1 MPMPY
6 PIRALLLS
14 IALAAITINALP
26 QNPLTAFPNN
36 YKLALDNADVSV
48 IRAHY
53 GPHESVGVHD
63 HSRFPTIY
71 VYLSDSGP
79 VRFSHDETPPFVI
92 TRPPTTL
99 GSFRVSPGR
108 IERHTVE
115 NLGDQS
121 SDYLRIELK
130 KLPLKNTLHPV
141 RGTAP
146 AKLQSGISEEFS
158 SPELTIHRIVCNP
171 GQTCPVRASSSPTL
185 LVAFSPV
192 KVLTSGPT
200 HTEKE
205 MQGNDIQWLA
215 TGGDFSVTASSVPA
229 HLLEVELHQLPK

>member
-1 MPMPY
+1 MPLLLRP
-6 PIRALLLS
+6 LLLS
-14 IALAAITINALP
+14 ILLAAIAVPSLP

-63 HSRFPTIY
+63 HSNFPTIY

-99 GSFRVSPGR
+99 GSFRVSPGHV
-108 IERHTVE
+108 ERHTVE

-146 AKLQSGISEEFS
+146 AKLKAGVSEEFS
-158 SPELTIHRIVCNP
+158 SPKLAIHRIVCDP
-171 GQTCPVRASSSPTL
+171 GQTCPVRASNSPIL
-185 LVAFSPV
+185 LVAFSPA
-192 KVLTSGPT
+192 KVITSVST
-200 HTEKE
+200 DAEKE
-205 MQGNDIQWLA
+205 MQGSDIQWLA
-215 TGGDFSVTASSVPA
+215 TGGDFSISASLVPA
-229 HLLEVELHQLPK
+229 HLLELELHQAAK